1 MIDSLLCLVKTVV
14 MGSEKCGE
22 DSMVMGSMRLGV
34 GYMVIDSRDQ
44 HAHYSLT

>member
-1 MIDSLLCLVKTVV
+1 MDSLVSLVKSVV

-22 DSMVMGSMRLGV
+22 DGMLMGSMRLGV
-34 GYMVIDSRDQ
+34 GHMVIDSRDQ